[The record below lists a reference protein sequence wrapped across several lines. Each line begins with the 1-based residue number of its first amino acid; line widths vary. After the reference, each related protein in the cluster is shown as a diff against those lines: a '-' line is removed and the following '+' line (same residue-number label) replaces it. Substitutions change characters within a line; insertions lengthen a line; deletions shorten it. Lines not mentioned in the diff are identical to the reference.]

1 MRVEV
6 KKSNMSSFVN
16 KIFNSIKN
24 FFNRLFNNEK
34 PMLNKASDEGN
45 VINFKQESVD
55 NNSISIIKKENKKKQ
70 TVKEIV
76 SMTEKNPELLKNLSY
91 EQLDVIDKYYKEE
104 NERLQKE
111 IDIINEKV
119 KDVKG
124 KIISYDEI
132 IKKYNLN
139 AG

>member
-1 MRVEV
+1 
-6 KKSNMSSFVN
+6 MSSFVN

-119 KDVKG
+119 KHVKG